1 MMDYTSQFFI
11 FGILIGLFSIIP
23 TILYFLGM
31 KNSSNKL
38 NNLNMMTN
46 YPKIT
51 IFLPVRN
58 ESKLIKQKLNEILN
72 LEYPK
77 SKISILIID
86 SKSQDNT
93 VKIANDFLNNYSGKI
108 PWKIIQNQPKGKSN
122 AVNKALEIID
132 TDIFVMMDTEPILQS
147 NCLKN
152 LVRWFNDSEIGGVCG
167 KIKIHNDDP
176 GYSYRNRFNILRVGE
191 SHIDSTPLFE
201 GSICAFRMSAISKS
215 RINAN
220 INADDSQLAML
231 IRRNGFRA
239 IMDPEIEFL
248 EPVEDIKFFSFK
260 RKTRRAQG
268 ITRSLFLNRDLVFNK
283 STYSKI
289 FLFNF
294 YFYIIMPWFIII
306 SILLVLNSV
315 ISFHVNY
322 GNNFYLYSLYSF
334 ILIFTILSPIIRGFL
349 NGIFIL
355 LYSQIILLFGIKLNV
370 WDQDE
375 GLRQLALELRN

>member
-1 MMDYTSQFFI
+1 
-11 FGILIGLFSIIP
+11 
-23 TILYFLGM
+23 M

-248 EPVEDIKFFSFK
+248 EPVEDINFFSFK

>member
-248 EPVEDIKFFSFK
+248 EPVEDINFFSFK